1 MGNLNRILKQDL
13 GDYFMIV
20 SHDDE
25 LLPGCVEQLLSE
37 LQAYPNASVAYSD
50 LLESSSE
57 GTVITKFSYDFV
69 AEDSSPAKR
78 ARFVMWG
85 KGHWWLPYHGLVR
98 TQVLNFERRMRPNFS
113 GEFEGDRLWVLGLA
127 ISGSFV
133 HIPKDLWI
141 KNRLP
146 QSVANRWKY
155 RLIDVLFVFLS
166 CARFIAFSNLSILER
181 LQLLAFI
188 PFCFARVLRGRIIS
202 QLGLGKRDVEKPK

>member
-1 MGNLNRILKQDL
+1 MNNKNQSKVSEEPLVTFCVATYNAELFIQRTLQSICSQTYSNIKCIISDDHSSDRTVEECNRLSLADSRILVQSNESRLGWMGNLNRILKQDL

-78 ARFVMWG
+78 AP
-85 KGHWWLPYHGLVR
+85 KAA
-98 TQVLNFERRMRPNFS
+98 ERNRM
-113 GEFEGDRLWVLGLA
+113 A
-127 ISGSFV
+127 
-133 HIPKDLWI
+133 
-141 KNRLP
+141 
-146 QSVANRWKY
+146 
-155 RLIDVLFVFLS
+155 
-166 CARFIAFSNLSILER
+166 
-181 LQLLAFI
+181 
-188 PFCFARVLRGRIIS
+188 ARVRSYRTMS
-202 QLGLGKRDVEKPK
+202 KE